1 MKKLIAV
8 LLLAALSLAVFSG
21 CTSKTPDV
29 VASEAANVT
38 VENVTWSIPVEIDG
52 ADATTYTIEQAK
64 AHDLAKTYASFR
76 YMATEADPTPQVTT
90 AIFEG
95 VLFRE
100 FLADIGYP
108 EAQSVSIYHT
118 NTSYYKVPFEF
129 DYDMIHSDNSLL
141 AWIQNKN
148 DVIKNSETHVAF
160 ASKDGG
166 VNDVCH
172 SIAKI
177 VVHP

>member
-1 MKKLIAV
+1 MKKLIA
-8 LLLAALSLAVFSG
+8 ALMLFALFTAMLGSCV
-21 CTSKTPDV
+21 SKTPDV
-29 VASEAANVT
+29 VNSEAKNVSL
-38 VENVTWSIPVEIDG
+38 EDVTWSIPVEIDG
-52 ADATTYTIEQAK
+52 AESTTYTIEQAK
-64 AHDLAKTYASFR
+64 THELAKTYASYR
-76 YMATEADPTPQVTT
+76 AMASADRTEPQVTT

-95 VLFRE
+95 VLFRD

-108 EAQSVSIYHT
+108 EAQSVTVYHT
-118 NTSYYKVPFEF
+118 NTSYYTDPFEY
-129 DYDMIHSDNSLL
+129 DYDLIHSDNSVL
-141 AWIQNKN
+141 AWIQNKTE
-148 DVIKNSETHVAF
+148 VINGSTSYVAF